1 MAGRWQMNPLK
12 FGILGKL
19 LISFL
24 LVACIPLVILG
35 YIAHKNLYDMGTEA
49 ERRTGD
55 MGCRNLQ
62 SAVKIGKEAIADS
75 VRELDKKST
84 EAIELRTYELAQRV
98 ADFLYERD
106 QDILVLAASE
116 PDSRRYLQ
124 IYRSCQRQ
132 VIIPGPWPPKQKET
146 PPSALECQNP
156 ENQTSWRHLPPYQFQ
171 KATIPLYK
179 EITFIDLKGREQIKV
194 AHGHISPDLRDVSRK
209 ENTYCQAE
217 DYFRQLPQLQKGEIY
232 VSRVIGAYVRGWLE
246 KTPEGVKVKP
256 GSAYAGKENP
266 QGQKFAGIIRWATP
280 VYGNNGRKIGYV
292 TLALD
297 HTHIMEF
304 TDHVIPTEERFTA
317 LSDGASGNYAFM
329 WDDQDKCISH
339 ARDFFICGYDPETGK
354 EVPGWVS
361 KETYSEYMQSGLSL
375 EEFVKRLPSFRKFTM
390 KKQGAKE
397 QLRAGTISLDGR
409 ILDTAPQCQ
418 GWHNGTEDGG
428 SGSFLIYWSGLWKL
442 TTYAA
447 IPYYTGIYGKSQRGF
462 GYVTI
467 GANVADF
474 HKAANATKVEIEKS
488 IQEQSKDI
496 KAVTTE
502 NRKMLDASTNK
513 NRWAIIGVAL
523 LAALG
528 VCAAAT
534 VISVNITR
542 PLKELTAGALAMT
555 RGNLHQTITVKSRDE
570 VGKLARSFND
580 MAAVVS
586 KVDQMKSEFVTIAS
600 HELRTPIQAMLLS
613 ISGLLAGY
621 SGNIDQ
627 EAREDLEMARDGIER
642 LMRLVDALLDLS
654 RIEARKM
661 ELHPVRTSIGAIT
674 ARALEETGALAAAH
688 NHQIVLQVPADLPE
702 IEVDQDRM
710 VQVTINLLSN
720 SIKYT
725 PQGGK
730 IILNARN
737 QGQELVLTVADNG
750 YGIPAWAQEE
760 VFKKFFQA
768 DSIMSQKVGGTG
780 LGLTISK
787 GIVEEHGGSISCR
800 SPLAPE
806 QFPELPLGG
815 ERQGTVFEV
824 RLPLG

>member
-1 MAGRWQMNPLK
+1 MAGHFQINPLK

-24 LVACIPLVILG
+24 LLACIPLVILG
-35 YIAHKNLYDMGTEA
+35 YIAHKNLYDMGTDA
-49 ERRTGD
+49 VRRAGD
-55 MGCRNLQ
+55 MGARNLQ
-62 SAVKIGKEAIADS
+62 SAVEIGKEAIADS

-84 EAIELRTYELAQRV
+84 EAIELRTFELAHRV

-106 QDILVLAASE
+106 KDILVLAAFE
-116 PDSRRYLQ
+116 PDPQRYLRIYQSSRRQ
-124 IYRSCQRQ
+124 II
-132 VIIPGPWPPKQKET
+132 VPV
-146 PPSALECQNP
+146 PSREEEGMRPAELKSRNP
-156 ENQTSWRHLPPYQFQ
+156 ENQTSWRHLPPYQLQ
-171 KATIPLYK
+171 KATIPLYR
-179 EITFIDLKGREQIKV
+179 EITFIDLEGREKTKV
-194 AHGHISPDLRDVSRK
+194 ADGRFSQDLRDVKKK
-209 ENTYCQAE
+209 ENTYCKAE
-217 DYFRQLPQLQKGEIY
+217 DYFLQLKKLKKGEIY
-232 VSRVIGAYVRGWLE
+232 VSRVIGAYVKGWLE
-246 KTPEGVKVKP
+246 KTPEGMKVKLE
-256 GSAYAGKENP
+256 SAYAGKENP
-266 QGQKFAGIIRWATP
+266 QGKRFEGIIRWATP
-280 VYGNNGRKIGYV
+280 VYGKNGQRIGYV
-292 TLALD
+292 TMALD

-329 WDDQDKCISH
+329 WDDQGKCISH
-339 ARDFFICGYDPETGK
+339 ARDFFICGFDPETGK
-354 EVPGWVS
+354 EVPGWLS
-361 KETYSEYMQSGLSL
+361 EETFSEYKQSGLSL
-375 EEFVKRLPSFRKFTM
+375 EEFVRRLPSFREFTM
-390 KKQGAKE
+390 KKQGSKE
-397 QLRAGTISLDGR
+397 QMQAGTVGLDGR
-409 ILDTAPQCQ
+409 VLDTAPQCQ

-428 SGSFLIYWSGLWKL
+428 SGSFLIYWSSLWKL

-447 IPYYTGIYGKSQRGF
+447 IPYYTGIYGKSKRGF

-467 GANVADF
+467 GANVDDF
-474 HKAANATKVEIEKS
+474 HKAANFTKVEIEKS

-502 NRKMLDASTNK
+502 NRKMLDESTKK

-534 VISVNITR
+534 VISLNITR
-542 PLKELTAGALAMT
+542 PLKELTAGALAMSQ
-555 RGNLHQTITVKSRDE
+555 GNLNQTIEVKSLDE
-570 VGKLARSFND
+570 VGKLAQSFND
-580 MAAVVS
+580 MAASVS
-586 KVDQMKSEFVTIAS
+586 KVDQMKSDFVTIAS

-654 RIEARKM
+654 RIEARKI
-661 ELHPVRTSIGAIT
+661 ELHPVRTTMGEIT
-674 ARALEETGALAAAH
+674 ERALEETGALAAAH
-688 NHQIVLQVPADLPE
+688 KHQIVVQVSPGLPE
-702 IEVDQDRM
+702 IEVDKDRM

-725 PQGGK
+725 PEGGK
-730 IILNARN
+730 IILNAQNR
-737 QGQELVLTVADNG
+737 GKELILTVTDNG
-750 YGIPAWAQEE
+750 YGIPAWAQDE

-800 SPLAPE
+800 SPLAPD
-806 QFPELPLGG
+806 QFPDLPLGE

-824 RLPLG
+824 RLPL

>member
-1 MAGRWQMNPLK
+1 MAGRFQMNPFK

-19 LISFL
+19 LMSFL
-24 LVACIPLVILG
+24 LLACIPLVILG

-49 ERRTGD
+49 VQRTGE
-55 MGCRNLQ
+55 MGDRNLQ
-62 SAVKIGKEAIADS
+62 SAVKIGNEAIEDS

-106 QDILVLAASE
+106 RDILLLAFIE

-124 IYRSCQRQ
+124 IYRSSLRQ
-132 VIIPGPWPPKQKET
+132 VIVPGPWPRKEEEAPPPK
-146 PPSALECQNP
+146 LDCQNR

-179 EITFIDLKGREQIKV
+179 EITFIDLGGREKIKV
-194 AHGHISPDLRDVSRK
+194 ANNRISHELKDVSRK
-209 ENTYCQAE
+209 ENTYCKAE
-217 DYFRQLPQLQKGEIY
+217 DYFRHLQQLKKGEIY

-246 KTPEGVKVKP
+246 KTSKGIELKPE
-256 GSAYAGKENP
+256 SAYAGKENP
-266 QGQKFAGIIRWATP
+266 QGKRFEGIIRWATP
-280 VYGNNGRKIGYV
+280 VYGKNGQRIGYV
-292 TLALD
+292 TMALD

-304 TDHVIPTEERFTA
+304 TDHVIPTEERFTD

-329 WDDQDKCISH
+329 WDDQGKCISH
-339 ARDFFICGYDPETGK
+339 ARDFFICGFDPETGK
-354 EVPGWVS
+354 EVPGWLS
-361 KETYSEYMQSGLSL
+361 EETYSEYKQSGLSL
-375 EEFVKRLPSFRKFTM
+375 EEFVRRLPSFREFTM
-390 KKQGAKE
+390 KKKGSKE
-397 QLRAGTISLDGR
+397 QMQAGTISLDGR

-447 IPYYTGIYGKSQRGF
+447 IPYYTGIYGESKRGF

-467 GANVADF
+467 GANVDDF
-474 HKAANATKVEIEKS
+474 HKAANVTKVEIEKS
-488 IQEQSKDI
+488 IQEQSKGI
-496 KAVTTE
+496 TAATSE
-502 NRKMLDASTNK
+502 NRRMLYETERR

-523 LAALG
+523 LSVLG
-528 VCAAAT
+528 VCAGAT
-534 VISVNITR
+534 VISLNITR
-542 PLKELTAGALAMT
+542 PLKQLTAGAQAMS
-555 RGNLHQTITVKSRDE
+555 RGNLNQTIQVKSQDE
-570 VGKLARSFND
+570 VGKLAQSFNE
-580 MAAVVS
+580 MAAAVN

-613 ISGLLAGY
+613 VSGLLAGY

-642 LMRLVDALLDLS
+642 LMRLVDNLLDLS

-661 ELHPVRTSIGAIT
+661 ELHPVRTKVAEIT
-674 ARALEETGALAAAH
+674 EPAMEEIGALAAAH
-688 NHQIVLQVPADLPE
+688 KHQVVVQVPPELPE
-702 IEVDQDRM
+702 IEVDKDQM
-710 VQVTINLLSN
+710 VQVAINLLSN

-725 PQGGK
+725 PEGGK
-730 IILNARN
+730 IILNAQC
-737 QGQELVLTVADNG
+737 QGKELILTVADNG

-787 GIVEEHGGSISCR
+787 GIVEEHGGTISCR
-800 SPLAPE
+800 SPLSPD
-806 QFPELPLGG
+806 QFPDLPLDA
-815 ERQGTVFEV
+815 ERKGTIFEV
-824 RLPLG
+824 RLPS